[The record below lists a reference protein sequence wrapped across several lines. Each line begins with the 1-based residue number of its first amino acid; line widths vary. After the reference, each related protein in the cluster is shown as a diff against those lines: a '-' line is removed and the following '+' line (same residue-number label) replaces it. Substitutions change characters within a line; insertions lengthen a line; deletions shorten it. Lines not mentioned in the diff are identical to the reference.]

1 MKRNSFIKNTI
12 NNKGDRKPRMAE
24 PYTNEDPHQDPQ
36 KNPRAE
42 QYTDEQEKY
51 THDPAISEPCTKF
64 NLIQQRIDPMTN
76 PKIKRILVINSSNSI
91 TEYAKWQSVIDCLFD
106 SAVNTTAKTIAAALE
121 SKPILSE
128 WASGSDVD
136 EATMTK
142 IQSAFIH
149 NPPSFVNGSKVN
161 LVTDSYGITSE
172 KYINFLQDVF
182 KTTTKDLSEAKTQS
196 ASGTHDKR
204 DAIVKKISICIGE
217 ILYKLKSF
225 EKLYD
230 SECEY
235 ASTNRLGRRSVNSKT
250 FKVCIRHQLSIL
262 FASLFGSIKS
272 EKAFSDHCTPL
283 KWTFE
288 RISPKHKPTIE
299 IKLGTGLPTKVEL
312 AQLLTIKKTKKE
324 NDETRIVLADKI
336 AKIQAEETSKIT
348 DDDKKQIYK
357 KQIIP
362 GIEDYTR
369 KFFTHKL
376 VREECGG
383 ISSMITLLKIAK
395 TDSLLVDFLDR
406 IHDEASKALEC
417 KKLSD
422 PTIEVE
428 SDGEDV
434 VLPICNHRVK
444 LTEPPTFSEACKS
457 MHKFDPPKYRYEIY
471 GDFIDFIEGPA
482 LEYLRKFSQ
491 MSFRDRGVAIWW
503 LLKTDR
509 HKNLFM
515 KHFGKFLTD
524 HALTNEKEFQN
535 LYVRVSRK
543 LFPEQDK
550 TPNDYQHQLEDR
562 DWLAQTEDED
572 FDELL
577 DRIRNCLENAFP
589 NEHTSDVNRV
599 KLADLFY
606 AAIRDR
612 FYQKYID
619 EHHYDEFFKKGKINL
634 IVTNLNKKKQER
646 LEQSRRQRHY
656 TQNVNAVASND
667 NQSKHV
673 SFVNQNNGRNARYDH
688 RNNHA
693 GHRQSDGRHNNKITG
708 RNQSN
713 SDGRQHNSG
722 IAEVSELKKEIIFLT
737 RNKNIRPKGGH
748 WFELERI
755 DPKVTNSP
763 GFDIRNYV
771 PEKQYKLTVAQAKIN
786 LETKRRS
793 QNVNVN
799 ENFNVVHAGQQRKN
813 VNAVRSNHY

>member
-36 KNPRAE
+36 KDRMAEPYTNEDPHQDPQKNPMAKPYTNE
-42 QYTDEQEKY
+42 QEPYTNEQEKYTDEQEKY

-91 TEYAKWQSVIDCLFD
+91 TEYAKWQSAIDCLFD

-121 SKPILSE
+121 NKPILSE

-204 DAIVKKISICIGE
+204 DAIVKKISTVIGE
-217 ILYKLKSF
+217 ILYKFKTSF

-235 ASTNRLGRRSVNSKT
+235 ASTNKSGRRSVNSKS
-250 FKVCIRHQLSIL
+250 FKQALRHQLSIL

-422 PTIEVE
+422 STIEFE

-491 MSFRDRGVAIWW
+491 MS
-503 LLKTDR
+503 
-509 HKNLFM
+509 
-515 KHFGKFLTD
+515 
-524 HALTNEKEFQN
+524 HA
-535 LYVRVSRK
+535 
-543 LFPEQDK
+543 
-550 TPNDYQHQLEDR
+550 
-562 DWLAQTEDED
+562 
-572 FDELL
+572 
-577 DRIRNCLENAFP
+577 C
-589 NEHTSDVNRV
+589 
-599 KLADLFY
+599 
-606 AAIRDR
+606 
-612 FYQKYID
+612 
-619 EHHYDEFFKKGKINL
+619 
-634 IVTNLNKKKQER
+634 
-646 LEQSRRQRHY
+646 SRRTPLNPPFHQAR
-656 TQNVNAVASND
+656 AA
-667 NQSKHV
+667 
-673 SFVNQNNGRNARYDH
+673 GRN
-688 RNNHA
+688 
-693 GHRQSDGRHNNKITG
+693 
-708 RNQSN
+708 
-713 SDGRQHNSG
+713 
-722 IAEVSELKKEIIFLT
+722 LCWL
-737 RNKNIRPKGGH
+737 IR
-748 WFELERI
+748 
-755 DPKVTNSP
+755 
-763 GFDIRNYV
+763 V
-771 PEKQYKLTVAQAKIN
+771 PPM
-786 LETKRRS
+786 
-793 QNVNVN
+793 
-799 ENFNVVHAGQQRKN
+799 
-813 VNAVRSNHY
+813 